1 MRATSGLVAFFGF
14 GKIVTSQSSLP
25 TTDLSTRSI
34 NVPLNC
40 NEDYT
45 YMGYHSFNLST
56 PFNTQRCAD
65 WCNSTSQYNLEHL
78 PQDVVQPPQLCRFYN
93 TYILVNNTVPQEQ
106 VCAMYTQYWDPAVYA
121 VNSGY
126 TDLEGNN
133 LTITSSF
140 FSSNSTPAVNPICPT
155 DIPRLSEDRVA
166 GAFCRSAIS
175 YTGAS
180 SSAGVATTTR
190 TETVQA
196 CRSTGAAARL
206 FRVRRQDGNSAPI
219 QGVAA
224 FYPEKLN
231 ATTTGDP
238 VLVTIPGKYL
248 LSPGIYS
255 AAASLAVNALASNA
269 SQATDIAAAAPASL
283 VVSLLTSNAPEATE
297 SVVSTSTV
305 TSTVTS
311 TSLSVSVFTSTKSQ
325 STPVGPIV
333 KRQVT
338 SLAPEVVSSLLQAIS
353 PTTTTSVAVVVVTDT
368 TVVTSA
374 PVVVVTATSVVTTV
388 PVVVVT
394 ATNVV
399 TPPSAE
405 ASTLSVVASSSSS
418 ISSAPSAAS
427 SSLAVPASSLVGS
440 PLSTVPSNSSAASTT
455 SSASATS
462 SSILASTVSSNSSA
476 SSTSQVQIPT
486 PSAFIGREA
495 REIAS
500 VCSRIVTATGTE
512 EAVATV
518 TDYSD
523 CNLRPTTCD
532 NGTSTARL
540 IAGSFTNSTED
551 IDDAYY
557 QVDLDFP
564 ICIYDDCSTRVFPTT
579 NGLLSLGTQN
589 VGINDY
595 VNRQLPAESGQG
607 VLSAYWDDLYIHKG
621 QSQYMDYSVCGPN
634 GNRTVTFDWR
644 MGRYNASSNGPL
656 YSWSATFYE
665 DRPSRVFLKYFNTTD
680 QGASATVGIEG
691 RTNGTGKSGRVLNR
705 NGDADSN
712 VEEFFQY
719 SFQQPVITD
728 GLGLVFDPRKR
739 YFGQANAEPNAS

>member
-1 MRATSGLVAFFGF
+1 MRATSGLVAIFGF
-14 GKIVTSQSSLP
+14 GKMVASQSSLP
-25 TTDLSTRSI
+25 TIDLSTRSI

-65 WCNSTSQYNLEHL
+65 WCNGTSQYNLEHL
-78 PQDVVQPPQLCRFYN
+78 PQDVLQPPQLCRFYN

-155 DIPRLSEDRVA
+155 DIPQLSEDRVA

-180 SSAGVATTTR
+180 TSAGVATTTR
-190 TETVQA
+190 TETIQA
-196 CRSTGAAARL
+196 CRPTGAAARL
-206 FRVRRQDGNSAPI
+206 FRVRRQDGNGSLI

-231 ATTTGDP
+231 ATATGDP
-238 VLVTIPGKYL
+238 ILVTIPGKYL
-248 LSPGIYS
+248 QSPGIYS
-255 AAASLAVNALASNA
+255 AAASLAVDALASNA
-269 SQATDIAAAAPASL
+269 SQATDSAGAAPASL
-283 VVSLLTSNAPEATE
+283 VVSLLTSNAPETTE
-297 SVVSTSTV
+297 SVFSTSTV

-325 STPVGPIV
+325 STPVGSIV

-338 SLAPEVVSSLLQAIS
+338 SLAPEVVSSLLQAILS
-353 PTTTTSVAVVVVTDT
+353 TTTTSVPVVVVTDT
-368 TVVTSA
+368 TVVTQA

-394 ATNVV
+394 ATSVV
-399 TPPSAE
+399 TTPSAE
-405 ASTLSVVASSSSS
+405 ASTLSVVVSSSSS
-418 ISSAPSAAS
+418 VGSVPSAAS
-427 SSLAVPASSLVGS
+427 SSLVVPVSSLVGS
-440 PLSTVPSNSSAASTT
+440 PLSTVPSNSSAAST
-455 SSASATS
+455 TS

-500 VCSRIVTATGTE
+500 ICSRIVTATGTE

-595 VNRQLPAESGQG
+595 VNRQLPAENGQG

-621 QSQYMDYSVCGPN
+621 QSQYMDYSVCGPD

-705 NGDADSN
+705 SGDANSN

-719 SFQQPVITD
+719 SFQQPIITD
-728 GLGLVFDPRKR
+728 GLGLVFDPRKS